1 MSRPIAYEGT
11 EPYIFISYAH
21 KDSDRVLPIVSALQE
36 RGFRMW
42 YDAGIEAGSEWPE
55 YIAEHLERCTVF
67 LAFLSEAAVDSI
79 NCRQEIHFAIESRKE
94 LLIIYLE
101 EITLSAG
108 MRMRLGPLQAM
119 YRNRHSSLA
128 SFLEELCRS
137 RVLASCRCINTQ
149 QFPVPEFMIKEP
161 MPKEPASLVREPD
174 LEAIAALFEYAQTDN
189 GGIEITDLKDKAIT
203 DVEIPWGVTSIGVSA
218 FEGCSG
224 LTSISIPNSVTSI
237 GDSAFYGCSGL
248 TSISI
253 PNSVTRIDDY
263 AFYGCSGLT
272 SISIPNSVT
281 SIGDY
286 AFYWCS
292 GLTSISVPNSVT
304 SIGDAAFEGCSGL
317 TSISI
322 PASATEIGSGAF
334 ADCSH
339 LTTIRV
345 DERNPRYCS
354 WNGIL
359 VSKDG
364 KELHSFPGGK
374 GGNNAIPY
382 GVTSIGDAAFYG
394 CSGLTS
400 ISIPDSVTSI
410 HSSAFYRCSGL
421 TSISIPDSVTKI
433 GSHAFSFCTR
443 LTSISIPASVT
454 HIGERAFS
462 CCSGLT
468 SISIPDS
475 VTKIGSHAFSFCTG
489 LTICGKSGSEAER
502 HAGKNGI
509 TFIAT

>member
-253 PNSVTRIDDY
+253 PNSVT
-263 AFYGCSGLT
+263 
-272 SISIPNSVT
+272 

-322 PASATEIGSGAF
+322 PDSATEIGSGAF

-394 CSGLTS
+394 
-400 ISIPDSVTSI
+400 
-410 HSSAFYRCSGL
+410 CSGL